1 LPAWIG
7 GHTLA
12 APKGEPINDKQTR
25 RRRRDPPVR
34 SCPPR
39 KEVHMI
45 LSRRDALIGGSAL
58 AASAGIGRR
67 ARADTPTVRIGV
79 LTDLSG
85 QYRDNSGPT
94 TVLAA
99 RQAVEDFN
107 PSAHGFAVEILSA
120 DHQQKP
126 DVGAGIARH
135 WFDRDQVDAV
145 ADVNNTAIALAVNN
159 VVVAKN
165 KALLISGA
173 ASADLTGKYCSPN
186 AVHFAPDTW
195 FDSHSTGGAIL
206 KDGGDSWYLIVADY
220 TFGHA
225 LANDLTALVTK
236 AGGKVLGSAPYPF
249 PGTTD
254 YSSFLLQAQA
264 SGAKVIG
271 LCNTGGDMEN
281 CVKQAAEFNLMNQG
295 IKVAA
300 LVGFITEVKSMGL
313 ETAQG
318 LLISGI
324 FYWDLN
330 ERTRAFTRRFLPK
343 TPNNYPSDLHAACY
357 ASVTHYL
364 KGVAALG
371 PAKAASGLDA
381 INWMKATPTDD
392 DCFGHASIR
401 ADGRFI
407 TAGYLFRVK
416 TPAQSKSA
424 WDVFNVV
431 STTPADQAFRPMSE
445 GGCSLIHS

>member
-1 LPAWIG
+1 
-7 GHTLA
+7 
-12 APKGEPINDKQTR
+12 
-25 RRRRDPPVR
+25 
-34 SCPPR
+34 
-39 KEVHMI
+39 MI
-45 LSRRDALIGGSAL
+45 LSRRDALIGGAAVA
-58 AASAGIGRR
+58 AASAAARR
-67 ARADTPTVRIGV
+67 TCAQGTPTIRIGV

-99 RQAVEDFN
+99 KQAVEDFN
-107 PSAHGFAVEILSA
+107 PSSHGFNVEIVSA
-120 DHQQKP
+120 DHQQKA
-126 DVGAGIARH
+126 DVGSAVARQ
-135 WFDRDQVDAV
+135 WFDRDGVDAI
-145 ADVNNTAIALAVNN
+145 ADVNNTAIALAVNT
-159 VVVAKN
+159 VVVEKN

-206 KDGGDSWYLIVADY
+206 REGGDTWYLIVADY

-225 LANDLTALVTK
+225 LAKDLTALV
-236 AGGKVLGSAPYPF
+236 AGNGGKVLGSAPYPF

-254 YSSFLLQAQA
+254 YSSFLLQAQS
-264 SGAKVIG
+264 SGAKVVG

-281 CVKQAAEFNLMNQG
+281 CVKQAAEFGLMKQG

-318 LLISGI
+318 LMISGI
-324 FYWDLN
+324 FYWNLN
-330 ERTRAFTRRFLPK
+330 DRTRAFTKRFLPK

-357 ASVTHYL
+357 AAVTHYL

-371 PAKAASGLDA
+371 PAKAKAGIET
-381 INWMKATPTDD
+381 INWMKANPTDD

-407 TAGYLFRVK
+407 CPGYLFRVK
-416 TPAQSKSA
+416 TPAQSTGA
-424 WDVFNVV
+424 WDVFEVV
-431 STTPADQAFRPMSE
+431 STTPADKAFRPLSE
-445 GGCSLIHS
+445 GGCSLIHA

>member
-1 LPAWIG
+1 
-7 GHTLA
+7 
-12 APKGEPINDKQTR
+12 
-25 RRRRDPPVR
+25 
-34 SCPPR
+34 
-39 KEVHMI
+39 MI
-45 LSRRDALIGGSAL
+45 LSRRSAL
-58 AASAGIGRR
+58 ATGAAGLVAATTRT
-67 ARADTPTVRIGV
+67 ARADTPTIRIGV

-99 RQAVEDFN
+99 KQAVEDFN
-107 PSAHGFAVEILSA
+107 PSAHGFAVEIISA

-126 DVGAGIARH
+126 DIAVGVARQ
-135 WFDRDQVDAV
+135 WFDRDQVDAI
-145 ADVNNTAIALAVNN
+145 ADLNNTAIALAVNG
-159 VVVAKN
+159 VAVEKN

-173 ASADLTGKYCSPN
+173 ASADITGKYCSPN
-186 AVHFAPDTW
+186 LVHFSPDTW
-195 FDSHSTGGAIL
+195 FDSHSTGGAIVKEGG
-206 KDGGDSWYLIVADY
+206 KDWYLIVADY

-225 LANDLTALVTK
+225 LADEVTK
-236 AGGKVLGSAPYPF
+236 VVTGGGGKVLGRAPYPF

-264 SGAKVIG
+264 SGAKVVG

-281 CVKQAAEFNLMNQG
+281 CVKQAAEFNLAQQG
-295 IKVAA
+295 IKIAA

-318 LLISGI
+318 LLISGT

-330 ERTRAFTRRFLPK
+330 DRTRAFTKRFLPK
-343 TPNNYPSDLHAACY
+343 TPDNYPSALHASCY
-357 ASVTHYL
+357 AAVTQYL

-371 PAKAASGLDA
+371 PAKARAGKDA
-381 INWMKATPTDD
+381 IDWMKANPTDD
-392 DCFGHASIR
+392 DCFGKASIR

-407 TAGYLFRVK
+407 CNGYLFQVK
-416 TPAQSKSA
+416 KPSESKMP

-431 STTPADQAFRPMSE
+431 STTPADKAFRPMSE
-445 GGCSLIHS
+445 GGCKLVHA

>member
-1 LPAWIG
+1 M
-7 GHTLA
+7 
-12 APKGEPINDKQTR
+12 PI
-25 RRRRDPPVR
+25 
-34 SCPPR
+34 
-39 KEVHMI
+39 
-45 LSRRDALIGGSAL
+45 SRRNALFAGTSA
-58 AASAGIGRR
+58 AAVSLTANR
-67 ARADTPTVRIGV
+67 ATAQITPLVRIGV

-99 RQAVEDFN
+99 KQAVEDFN
-107 PSAHGFAVEILSA
+107 PSSHGFSVEIISA

-126 DVGAGIARH
+126 DIGAGTARQ
-135 WFDRDQVDAV
+135 WFDRDHVDAI
-145 ADVNNTAIALAVNN
+145 ADVNNTAIALAVNGI
-159 VVVAKN
+159 VVEKN

-173 ASADLTGKYCSPN
+173 ASADLTGKSCSPN

-206 KDGGDSWYLIVADY
+206 NSGGTSWYLIVADY

-225 LANDLTALVTK
+225 LANDLTALITK

-281 CVKQAAEFNLMNQG
+281 CVKQAAEFNLVNQG
-295 IKVAA
+295 IKIAA

-318 LLISGI
+318 LLISGT
-324 FYWDLN
+324 FYWNLN
-330 ERTRAFTRRFLPK
+330 DRTRSFTKRFLPK
-343 TPNNYPSDLHAACY
+343 SPSNYPSDLHASCY
-357 ASVTHYL
+357 AAVTHYL
-364 KGVAALG
+364 KAVVALG
-371 PAKAASGLDA
+371 PEKARSGLDA
-381 INWMKATPTDD
+381 INWMKAHPTDD
-392 DCFGHASIR
+392 DCFGKAAIR
-401 ADGRFI
+401 PDGRFI
-407 TAGYLFRVK
+407 CDGYLFQVK
-416 TPAQSKSA
+416 TPAQSTSP
-424 WDVFNVV
+424 WDVFNIV
-431 STTPADQAFRPMSE
+431 STTPPDKAFRPMSE
-445 GGCSLIHS
+445 GGCSLIHT